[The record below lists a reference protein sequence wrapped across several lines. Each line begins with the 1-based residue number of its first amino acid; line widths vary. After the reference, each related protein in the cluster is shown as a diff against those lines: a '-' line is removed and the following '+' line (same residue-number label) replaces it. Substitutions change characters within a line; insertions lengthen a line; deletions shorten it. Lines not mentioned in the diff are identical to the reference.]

1 MSNSVFLWVF
11 RCGIELG
18 VIVLLLLPLRAI
30 LKRTA
35 PRIFS
40 YLLWG
45 VLPLIVICKW
55 FIERMSQF
63 GLLVEFHVSEIPF
76 MAIPE
81 MILQAGK
88 GFLLI
93 GTACVFLF
101 MVYFYVRLW
110 RRLVGSIRL
119 RENIYITE
127 RIKSPFSMG
136 LIHPKIFLPSSLE
149 EEYYAPVIMHEK
161 VHIARKDIWMKH
173 IGMAL
178 LMVFW
183 FQPLLWLA
191 FYLFVND
198 MEEACDE
205 AVLRKNTKVFQMKY
219 AKALVEV
226 SYQAGKVGGV
236 AIGYGSG
243 EIKGRVKHAL
253 AYKRSSLFVK
263 IGATLACVGFM
274 CLAVLLSRQVPRII
288 WVVDGAKG
296 NVSAEGLVIREE
308 GMTEQLIFMDEL
320 E

>member
-1 MSNSVFLWVF
+1 MSSSVFLWVF

-18 VIVLLLLPLRAI
+18 VMVLLLLPLRAI

-45 VLPLIVICKW
+45 VLPLIIIGKW
-55 FIERMSQF
+55 FIKEMPRL
-63 GLLVEFHVSEIPF
+63 GLLVESHVSGIPF
-76 MAIPE
+76 VVIQGVTV
-81 MILQAGK
+81 QAGK
-88 GFLLI
+88 VVWLI
-93 GTACVFLF
+93 GTACVALTIG
-101 MVYFYVRLW
+101 YRYVHLR

-119 RENIYITE
+119 RENVYITE
-127 RIKSPFSMG
+127 RIMSPFSMG
-136 LIHPKIFLPSSLE
+136 LIHPKILLPSSLE

-205 AVLRKNTKVFQMKY
+205 SVLRKSTKVFQMQY

-236 AIGYGSG
+236 AIGYGNG
-243 EIKGRVKHAL
+243 EIKGRIKHAL

-263 IGATLACVGFM
+263 IGATLACIVFM
-274 CLAVLLSRQVPRII
+274 FLAVLLSRQVPRMV
-288 WVVDGAKG
+288 WVVNGAKG

-308 GMTEQLIFMDEL
+308 GMTEQLIFMDE
-320 E
+320 